1 MTDAPKVNRRPKTY
15 PAPEFPP
22 RKSALFAKTPPAIFP
37 VVLGLLGLGLALRKA
52 SDVLDLPGGFAEAA
66 LGAVL
71 ALWAFATVA
80 ILVKIARRPAVLL
93 QDLQVLPGRAG
104 MAACTMSMM
113 LAAAVLVPY
122 APGLASGIMYL
133 ALVLHLAFA
142 ALLVWVLWRSA
153 AEQRLVNPSWH
164 LSFVGFIVAAVPAL
178 ALGQD
183 GLAQVL
189 LWLTIPVAVVIWGV
203 SLSQLIARIP
213 PAPLR
218 PLLAIHLSPAALF
231 CIVAAGLGQ
240 DAVANIFAAL
250 GAGIF
255 LALLTHARWITEA
268 GFSALWGSFTFP
280 LVAFASALIGLG
292 GWFQIVGLG
301 FTCLGLGVVPMIG
314 FKIIKMW
321 MSGALAA
328 KTNAAEA

>member
-22 RKSALFAKTPPAIFP
+22 RKPKLFAKTPPAIFP
-37 VVLGLLGLGLALRKA
+37 VVLGLLGLGLTLRKA
-52 SDVLDLPGGFAEAA
+52 SAVLSLPRDFAEVA

-80 ILVKIARRPAVLL
+80 MLVKILRRPRVIL
-93 QDLQVLPGRAG
+93 QDMQVLPGRAG
-104 MAACTMSMM
+104 MAACSMSMM
-113 LAAAVLVPY
+113 LASAVLVPY
-122 APGLASGIMYL
+122 WPGLARGVMYL
-133 ALVLHLAFA
+133 ALVLHGLFA
-142 ALLVWVLWRSA
+142 LLLVWSLWRGP
-153 AEQRLVNPSWH
+153 AEQRVVNPIWH
-164 LSFVGFIVAAVPAL
+164 LSFVGAIVAAVPAL
-178 ALGQD
+178 ALGQV
-183 GLAQVL
+183 GLAQGL
-189 LWLTIPVAVVIWGV
+189 LISTMPIAALIWGV
-203 SLSQLIARIP
+203 SLAQLIGRIP

-240 DAVANIFAAL
+240 DILAQSFATFGGLILLSLL
-250 GAGIF
+250 GAN
-255 LALLTHARWITEA
+255 RWITEA

-280 LVAFASALIGLG
+280 LVAYASGLIGMG

-301 FTCLGLGVVPMIG
+301 FTLLGLLAVPVIAQR
-314 FKIIKMW
+314 IIKMW
-321 MSGALAA
+321 MTGTLAA